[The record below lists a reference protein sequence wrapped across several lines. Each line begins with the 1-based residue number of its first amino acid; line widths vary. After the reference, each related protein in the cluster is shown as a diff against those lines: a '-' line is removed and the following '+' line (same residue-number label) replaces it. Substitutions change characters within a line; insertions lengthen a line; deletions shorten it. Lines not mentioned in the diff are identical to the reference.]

1 MAGRFRLVA
10 LVMHMLAVVAP
21 MATEL
26 AGVRRAIGDPHGSG
40 MMLRVVGVG
49 RQHTEA
55 GIAAVAAESPTAI
68 ALIGFCGAT
77 DPDLLTGD
85 LHVAEVFHSIDRPGP
100 IPADPTL
107 AGRIRSWADRSATR
121 FVGGPSATVTAIA
134 GVKTKSIL
142 RAETG
147 SLSVNMEDYWAARV
161 AAAHGIPFASVRAV
175 LDTAGDELPGYLS
188 EMGNGIINVLRGM
201 ATHPGSVPGLIRLA
215 HKAQIARARL
225 ADCVSGALDGLPT
238 PSAGAAGLAQ

>member
-1 MAGRFRLVA
+1 MAGRSRLVA
-10 LVMHMLAVVAP
+10 FVMLMLAVVAP

-26 AGVRRAIGDPHGSG
+26 AGVRQAISDPHGSG

-49 RQHTEA
+49 RQRTEA
-55 GIAAVAAESPTAI
+55 GIEAVAAESPTAI

-77 DPDLLTGD
+77 DPGLLTGD

-121 FVGGPSATVTAIA
+121 CVGGPSATVTAITGA
-134 GVKTKSIL
+134 KRKSGL

-175 LDTAGDELPGYLS
+175 LDTAGDEIPDYLGG
-188 EMGNGIINVLRGM
+188 MGNGIIHVLRGL
-201 ATHPGSVPGLIRLA
+201 ATHPGSAAVLIRLA
-215 HKAQIARARL
+215 RKAQIARARL
-225 ADCVSGALDGLPT
+225 ADCVSGALDGPPA
-238 PSAGAAGLAQ
+238 PSVGPAGLTP